1 MELKRENV
9 TKEEIS
15 GGESPVGEQE
25 KPDKTSLES
34 FREEIR
40 LKKEEEKWL
49 EDKEGEERTAH
60 FADINPDYLGKEEME
75 MYNDYKEG
83 KLTPDKFRQC
93 QKRIIECL

>member
-15 GGESPVGEQE
+15 GGESPIGEQE
-25 KPDKTSLES
+25 KLDKTSLES
-34 FREEIR
+34 FRGEIW

-60 FADINPDYLGKEEME
+60 FADINPDYLREEEME
-75 MYNDYKEG
+75 IYNDYKEG
-83 KLTPDKFRQC
+83 KLTPDEFRQC